1 MPPEPKSAVKQVKLV
16 SPEKGGME
24 RTINLECAIEP
35 FVDIAFY
42 SRVAG
47 EIKVVK
53 VDLGDRVKE
62 GDILAEINALGL
74 VVDERMARIAVKQ
87 AEGMLNEAK
96 ARVDGAK
103 AEVVAAEGS
112 IRVAESA
119 VKSSRAALEFRKKQF
134 ARVKHLAEEKA
145 VDASIANEAED
156 QLLSATEAANA
167 KTESVG
173 LAKAELL
180 VKKAKLAQMGASLAS
195 ASLAVEAAALRS
207 TKPGTNSREP

>member
-1 MPPEPKSAVKQVKLV
+1 
-16 SPEKGGME
+16 GGME

-35 FVDIAFY
+35 FHDIAFY
-42 SRVAG
+42 ARVAG

-53 VDLGDRVKE
+53 VDLGDRVKA
-62 GDILAEINALGL
+62 GDRLAEIDAPGL

-103 AEVVAAEGS
+103 AEVIAAEGS

-145 VDASIANEAED
+145 VDASIVNEAED
-156 QLLSATEAANA
+156 QLLSATE
-167 KTESVG
+167 
-173 LAKAELL
+173 
-180 VKKAKLAQMGASLAS
+180 
-195 ASLAVEAAALRS
+195 
-207 TKPGTNSREP
+207 